1 MALGDTRYRA
11 FGSLFPANSVPYFA
25 INMPICTS
33 CTHPTPFLY
42 TVYQS
47 AHNTRLEQC
56 TACHAFADP
65 YVEHDT
71 LTLLLDLILL
81 KRDVYRH
88 LLFNRGLG
96 ARKAGRVGL
105 VNPVTD
111 AQEAQHGTNTS
122 TNQANAVDPDFDS
135 HTARSREK
143 SRWYLIARLGAA
155 LITVDAFIRWIHL
168 SSSGLFVLPDG
179 GNRNWEP
186 EVIKCFVR
194 ILSGCVVE
202 TVAFHAGIMIA
213 CYTILTFL
221 AWNHRSRRKTTA
233 DVEVS
238 GIRREFRYSH
248 VPLTLLYSSLT
259 KLFLLFLLSIW
270 RPAPSAAPVGIDATS
285 IHPIAVSILR
295 VFDEDQLDREWI
307 VRNVLGG
314 MAAGFGLRVVLD
326 CHPFFTTAIILVGW
340 AIKTAVAGLVS
351 GWVGLATH
359 GDYDTPG
366 EIWLA
371 YSIP

>member
-1 MALGDTRYRA
+1 
-11 FGSLFPANSVPYFA
+11 
-25 INMPICTS
+25 MPICTS

-105 VNPVTD
+105 VNPVTN
-111 AQEAQHGTNTS
+111 AQEAQHGTNSS
-122 TNQANAVDPDFDS
+122 TNQANA
-135 HTARSREK
+135 R
-143 SRWYLIARLGAA
+143 RWYLIVRLGAA
-155 LITVDAFIRWIHL
+155 LITVDACAL
-168 SSSGLFVLPDG
+168 SPGWFVLPDG
-179 GNRNWEP
+179 GNRNWES
-186 EVIKCFVR
+186 ESLECFVR
-194 ILSGCVVE
+194 ILAGCVVE

-213 CYTILTFL
+213 CYTILTLL

-233 DVEVS
+233 DVQVS

-326 CHPFFTTAIILVGW
+326 CHPVFTTAIILVGW

-351 GWVGLATH
+351 GWVGLVTH